1 MAHGGEAIS
10 ESVDDAAAHNM
21 VSEPRAQFNRTTQDH
36 PRKQP
41 FMARQQPPSGRKPA
55 TKFAQLRKK
64 MEQNKVRAN
73 VKKINVRKSGN
84 R

>member
-1 MAHGGEAIS
+1 MA
-10 ESVDDAAAHNM
+10 
-21 VSEPRAQFNRTTQDH
+21 
-36 PRKQP
+36 QP
-41 FMARQQPPSGRKPA
+41 GKPAGRKPA